1 MKQID
6 LFSGSKATEEVSQKP
21 DPVRIRMLLGN
32 ALQELR
38 QAGEMPWT
46 APQLRTWGH
55 LFNNMTKW
63 LPNDERSR
71 LIQEYQIEV
80 GRLNGELPI
89 FGQSAA

>member
-1 MKQID
+1 MQID
-6 LFSGSKATEEVSQKP
+6 LFSASKPVEQVSQRP

-32 ALQELR
+32 ALKEIKSADQ
-38 QAGEMPWT
+38 MPWT
-46 APQLRTWGH
+46 PSQLRTWGH

-63 LPNDERSR
+63 LPEDERSN
-71 LIQEYQIEV
+71 LVHEFQIEV

>member
-1 MKQID
+1 MTQID
-6 LFSGSKATEEVSQKP
+6 LFSGSKAAEQISQKP

-32 ALQELR
+32 ALAEIRAAEQ
-38 QAGEMPWT
+38 MPWT

-63 LPNDERSR
+63 LPEDERSNLVR
-71 LIQEYQIEV
+71 EFQIEV